1 MRPISG
7 TVCIIRVKSKQ
18 LKMKENRIR
27 PVWQPPCL
35 TGERVET
42 HRTPDSVLDFERKE
56 VNNMAKLPK
65 LIKALLNF
73 SDALP
78 EQLLNQG
85 YAVLKGLT
93 GNANFTTLPID
104 LALLKTT
111 LDAYSAAIADAR
123 DGSKKAIALRD
134 RLGGDVIRML
144 KGLALYVE
152 LNCKED
158 MNTFLSSGFQP
169 RSSTRTPA
177 QPLDQPVVLY
187 IDQGNSGELLA
198 LIKGVR
204 GARTYDVRWGP
215 VGAGGATPASWSMK
229 TAAKTKPSI
238 SIDGLTPGTTY
249 AIQVRAYGP
258 LGHTEWSDSATR
270 MCI

>member
-1 MRPISG
+1 M
-7 TVCIIRVKSKQ
+7 
-18 LKMKENRIR
+18 
-27 PVWQPPCL
+27 
-35 TGERVET
+35 ET

-56 VNNMAKLPK
+56 VNDMAKIPK

-73 SDALP
+73 SNALP

-177 QPLDQPVVLY
+177 QPLDQPLVLY
-187 IDQGNSGELLA
+187 IDQGKSGELLA

-215 VGAGGATPASWSMK
+215 VGADGATPASWSMK

-238 SIDGLTPGTTY
+238 SIGGLTPGTTY

-258 LGHTEWSDSATR
+258 LGHTEWSDSVTR

>member
-1 MRPISG
+1 M
-7 TVCIIRVKSKQ
+7 
-18 LKMKENRIR
+18 
-27 PVWQPPCL
+27 
-35 TGERVET
+35 ET

-56 VNNMAKLPK
+56 VNNMAKIPK

-169 RSSTRTPA
+169 RSSTRMPA

-187 IDQGNSGELLA
+187 YRSGQLRRTAGFDKGRSWRENLRRA
-198 LIKGVR
+198 LGTSRRRR
-204 GARTYDVRWGP
+204 GHTRLMVDEDGCEDKAVHFNRRPDPGYDVCD
-215 VGAGGATPASWSMK
+215 S
-229 TAAKTKPSI
+229 
-238 SIDGLTPGTTY
+238 GTC
-249 AIQVRAYGP
+249 VRP
-258 LGHTEWSDSATR
+258 TR
-270 MCI
+270 PYRVE

>member
-1 MRPISG
+1 MGPISG
-7 TVCIIRVKSKQ
+7 TLCIIRVKSKQ

-56 VNNMAKLPK
+56 VNDMAKIPK

-73 SDALP
+73 SNALP

-177 QPLDQPVVLY
+177 QPLDQPLVLY
-187 IDQGNSGELLA
+187 IDQGKTGELLA

-215 VGAGGATPASWSMK
+215 VGADGATPASWSMK

>member
-1 MRPISG
+1 
-7 TVCIIRVKSKQ
+7 
-18 LKMKENRIR
+18 
-27 PVWQPPCL
+27 
-35 TGERVET
+35 
-42 HRTPDSVLDFERKE
+42 
-56 VNNMAKLPK
+56 
-65 LIKALLNF
+65 
-73 SDALP
+73 
-78 EQLLNQG
+78 

-152 LNCKED
+152 LNCKAD

-177 QPLDQPVVLY
+177 QPLDQPLVLY
-187 IDQGNSGELLA
+187 IDQGKSGELLA

-215 VGAGGATPASWSMK
+215 VGADGATPASWSMK

-270 MCI
+270 VCLVRAGRCTVAQLSDTGSPPTAGRQSEPVCAGSTDRGRQTGLIRRLAGRTYRRLRIRLQRRCQPEVRGHSALGGDSAPAAGP